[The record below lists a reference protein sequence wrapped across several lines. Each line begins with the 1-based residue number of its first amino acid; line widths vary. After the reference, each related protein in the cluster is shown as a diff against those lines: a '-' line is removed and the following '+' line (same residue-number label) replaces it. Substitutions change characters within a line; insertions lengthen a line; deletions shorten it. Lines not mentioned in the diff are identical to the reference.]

1 MLALG
6 GMGDTA
12 VGRQGAQV
20 EQGAVAAGAQRQK
33 TLEGFHV
40 ADLDN
45 IARIAR
51 VLAPLED
58 RKTGLPRAPTICPR

>member
-1 MLALG
+1 VVWEIPQSATKALG
-6 GMGDTA
+6 LSRA
-12 VGRQGAQV
+12 PLRPAHK
-20 EQGAVAAGAQRQK
+20 RQK
-33 TLEGFHV
+33 TLEGLQV

-45 IARIAR
+45 IAHIVR